1 MAPSGACGDDSLPHV
16 PPFLSDSPQE
26 PGAGDFTSLYQR
38 HAAHVYAYLFSQV
51 GNRQEAEDLTSAVF
65 LKVLRALPRF
75 EGRGTLESWLFQIA
89 RATIS
94 DHWREHYKLAALPL
108 PDQWDAPDLGPAPL
122 TSPSAR
128 ETFVHELLDR
138 LPPNYRAV
146 LTHRFLL
153 RSTVRDTARALGLS
167 ESNVKVLQ
175 FRALRRAAE
184 LGRDAL

>member
-1 MAPSGACGDDSLPHV
+1 MAPGEACGDDPLPSV
-16 PPFLSDSPQE
+16 LPLPIDSAPDL
-26 PGAGDFTSLYQR
+26 GASDFTTLYQR
-38 HAAHVYAYLFSQV
+38 HAAHVYAFLFSQV

-65 LKVLRALPRF
+65 LKALRALSRF

-89 RATIS
+89 RATLS

-108 PDQWDAPDLGPAPL
+108 PDQWDAPDLGPTPL
-122 TSPSAR
+122 TSLSAR

-153 RSTVRDTARALGLS
+153 RSTVRDTAQALGLS